1 MTNNIKRICV
11 YCGSSAGRVPEY
23 VQAAQE
29 LAMELVQ
36 HNTGLVYGGAS
47 VGVMGQIADA
57 VLAQNGEVTG
67 VIPQTLADKEVSHNG
82 LTQLYVVNSMHERKS
97 LMADLANGFVAL
109 PGGLGTLE
117 ELFEVLTWQQLG
129 FHQKPVALLNV
140 NGYYD
145 KLLAFLDHSVAE
157 KFVRQAHRDAL
168 IVANS
173 AAGLITTMQA
183 FQPKNLDK
191 WM

>member
-1 MTNNIKRICV
+1 MTKKVKRICV

-23 VQAAQE
+23 VQAAQQ
-29 LAMELVQ
+29 LANELVRN
-36 HNTGLVYGGAS
+36 HIGLVYGGAS
-47 VGVMGQIADA
+47 VGVMGQVADA
-57 VLAQNGEVTG
+57 VLAQNGEVIG
-67 VIPQTLADKEVSHNG
+67 VIPQALVDKEVSHNG
-82 LTQLYVVNSMHERKS
+82 LTQLHVVSSMHERKS
-97 LMADLANGFVAL
+97 MMADLANGFVAL

-129 FHQKPVALLNV
+129 FHQKPVAVLNV

-157 KFVRQAHRDAL
+157 KFVRQAHREAL
-168 IVANS
+168 IVENNATDLV
-173 AAGLITTMQA
+173 AAMQSYQA
-183 FQPKNLDK
+183 KNLDK